1 MAAAL
6 LNSGERGRGT
16 GYLQRHLP
24 GGNSD
29 TLNLVSASACLL
41 DQSASYTSLW
51 AVRAGGSE
59 PG

>member
-29 TLNLVSASACLL
+29 TLNLASASA
-41 DQSASYTSLW
+41 SSP
-51 AVRAGGSE
+51 GSKRILYL
-59 PG
+59 PLGC